1 MRNWGVNSEDYRYR
15 KQVESIEDSAK
26 EPVYTGI
33 LQPMMRT
40 ERRISVLRADKGEKE
55 ARPTDSI

>member
-1 MRNWGVNSEDYRYR
+1 MRSWGVNSEDYRYR
-15 KQVESIEDSAK
+15 KQVESIEDSAN
-26 EPVYTGI
+26 ELVYTGI

-40 ERRISVLRADKGEKE
+40 ERRISVLRVDKGEKE

>member
-15 KQVESIEDSAK
+15 KQVESIEDSAN
-26 EPVYTGI
+26 ELVYTGI

-40 ERRISVLRADKGEKE
+40 ERRISVLGVDEREKE
-55 ARPTDSI
+55 A

>member
-15 KQVESIEDSAK
+15 KQVESIEDSTN
-26 EPVYTGI
+26 ELVYTGI

-40 ERRISVLRADKGEKE
+40 ERRISVLRVDKGEKE

>member
-40 ERRISVLRADKGEKE
+40 ESRISVLRVDEREKE
-55 ARPTDSI
+55 A